1 MDDADHADA
10 TAAQLALQRMAR
22 ANRVLGIIVTL
33 VDNTRAS
40 LGIAVDAF
48 LLHISGSNL
57 NVGLM
62 EGFSGIG
69 SIFVGSASGLLA
81 DRIGRSALL
90 RASSAA
96 SLLRAATLLA
106 AVVYVQPRAS
116 VAALCAVLFS
126 AGLAEGLLMG
136 FQMAP
141 LDALFADSTG
151 PEERTRYFTLKGAAS
166 NVGLA
171 AGPAVA
177 AVIFWATTDSWTL
190 SELSAVILAAVGFGV
205 AEGVLLLPL
214 RDVQQTYRRSDQ
226 RSAPRALGDGRSPEA
241 RGLNVVAAMSTAKT

>member
-81 DRIGRSALL
+81 ELSLRSQP
-90 RASSAA
+90 AA
-96 SLLRAATLLA
+96 S
-106 AVVYVQPRAS
+106 
-116 VAALCAVLFS
+116 
-126 AGLAEGLLMG
+126 
-136 FQMAP
+136 
-141 LDALFADSTG
+141 
-151 PEERTRYFTLKGAAS
+151 
-166 NVGLA
+166 
-171 AGPAVA
+171 
-177 AVIFWATTDSWTL
+177 
-190 SELSAVILAAVGFGV
+190 
-205 AEGVLLLPL
+205 
-214 RDVQQTYRRSDQ
+214 
-226 RSAPRALGDGRSPEA
+226 GDSPEPKHEV
-241 RGLNVVAAMSTAKT
+241 RVATVSRE